1 MIGQRFT
8 APSAD
13 NDDDVQDFERQL
25 STAKVKLSDH
35 EDTILVMEREKV
47 DWAGRLDSATRDLR
61 AERNRSEAVDSEL
74 KNLLAENKAMRQQAD
89 HAKAVAKLQN
99 DEIALL
105 RSRENKTIVE
115 HVHVLEKAKKVTDRE
130 LAATKVERDQ
140 LSSVLRSMEQQ
151 KIRLIGDIEDMA
163 RQNELLRSEIRTA
176 QKSAGP
182 SVDDLN
188 REKEARQKAEARAA
202 LAAPQAEEVSRLK
215 TQVAKQNDV
224 IAKLEKDVERS
235 NNRSIPQGDE
245 IARLHAQ
252 TVTQQDEVAK
262 LQKDLFSVKADLE
275 RANALALKNTQAA
288 QRTASGP
295 SPSIKALQELHLG
308 NEQLSK
314 SMAEE
319 LRRNRLGPL
328 ADSSGRVRNENNRH
342 SLDIGWMR
350 TMMTTVPEDT
360 GKLAA
365 AQQKMARDLQLCK
378 TLASPKVVDHQAHCS
393 PNSTSRFAHC
403 SDGC

>member
-1 MIGQRFT
+1 
-8 APSAD
+8 
-13 NDDDVQDFERQL
+13 
-25 STAKVKLSDH
+25 
-35 EDTILVMEREKV
+35 
-47 DWAGRLDSATRDLR
+47 
-61 AERNRSEAVDSEL
+61 
-74 KNLLAENKAMRQQAD
+74 
-89 HAKAVAKLQN
+89 
-99 DEIALL
+99 
-105 RSRENKTIVE
+105 
-115 HVHVLEKAKKVTDRE
+115 
-130 LAATKVERDQ
+130 
-140 LSSVLRSMEQQ
+140 MEQQ